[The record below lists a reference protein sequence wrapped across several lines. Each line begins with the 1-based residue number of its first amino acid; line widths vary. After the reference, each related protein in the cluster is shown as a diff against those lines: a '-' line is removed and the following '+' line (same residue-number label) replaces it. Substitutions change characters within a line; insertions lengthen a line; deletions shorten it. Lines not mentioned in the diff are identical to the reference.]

1 MLLIIKGGII
11 LSTLTEWELQVR
23 LAAQF
28 MGLADMYESVDAE
41 LHAKYSQEFDK
52 HLKIA
57 ESIAT
62 QNN

>member
-1 MLLIIKGGII
+1 LPLLA
-11 LSTLTEWELQVR
+11 EWELQVR

-28 MGLADMYESVDAE
+28 MELADMYEPIDAE

-52 HLKIA
+52 HFRMA